1 MYQVQ
6 KANFKNWYRNL
17 KRNLKNKIGTTIK
30 EHEMRTQPGRIR

>member
-6 KANFKNWYRNL
+6 KANFKNWY
-17 KRNLKNKIGTTIK
+17 RNLKNKIGTTIK